1 MGNHCGVAGEE
12 TALRCHAASCNN
24 VVTASVGTMRIMK
37 GTGEI
42 FDFCNKTCLREFI
55 GRGAA

>member
-1 MGNHCGVAGEE
+1 MGSHCGVAGQEA
-12 TALRCHAASCNN
+12 TLRCDASSCNN
-24 VVTASVGTMRIMK
+24 VVSASASTIRIMK